1 MRRAVPLFIQC
12 IVGTFPADMSK
23 HLEKNVLP
31 PMLAVKTKPERS
43 RFALVTR
50 LILLALM
57 AFVAIALLLA
67 PKPWEHPELG
77 KLEDFVRV
85 YSWWAGLIN
94 LVPLAC
100 LALTTGW
107 WTRPL
112 PAHSSEKSSPRLP
125 KGFFLCVGG
134 AMAACAILGFP
145 RLGQSLWEDE
155 EYCVRRCS
163 VGAHRVQDDGTV
175 VVKKLP
181 WKVTLWNSATTNH
194 IFQSI
199 LSRLSHSAWRTM
211 ARPTGLQ
218 LSEAAARLPSYVS
231 GILLVGVVALLAAR
245 FGLAWEGALAAWLIA
260 IHPWHLRFTTE
271 ARGYGLV
278 ALLIPVSC
286 LLAVYALDR
295 GRWKWWIALAMAN
308 FALLYTWPPTLF
320 TVLILNL
327 CIVVSLFTEKRF
339 SSARNVLILRWLV
352 SGTFAGIVFLQLF
365 LPCVPGLLSYLRS
378 VRDFDGHAF
387 FLKNVGS
394 LFLTGSLWTRSG
406 LSATPYMEYLPHGNA
421 HPVLFGIAIVLA
433 VGLFA
438 LGIFRLWIV
447 EPRARW
453 LVAVLIFPGILTYV
467 YAVLRHRMLMEQY
480 VGFMLQGVAVM
491 VAAGAFWAF
500 SPLRRF
506 SAARWA
512 GTLLATV
519 LVCAFAVLSHP
530 ARHFLLTW
538 GAERYR
544 ESVLA
549 TRPSLDPN
557 APKNLRIIT
566 AATTQPPYVYDPRVR
581 RALTVEQYASLMR
594 EADER
599 GVPFY
604 VNNGFPTAL
613 KIDFPGVFALLE
625 DPAIFEPVGYFTG
638 IEVMLDRVVHR
649 YRPEGL
655 KRADLER
662 YKFIEA
668 SHQSSRGKNE

>member
-1 MRRAVPLFIQC
+1 
-12 IVGTFPADMSK
+12 
-23 HLEKNVLP
+23 
-31 PMLAVKTKPERS
+31 MLASFRTTVKTVPERIH
-43 RFALVTR
+43 FAPFARYV
-50 LILLALM
+50 LLGLM
-57 AFVAIALLLA
+57 VCIAIALLLA
-67 PKPWEHPELG
+67 PKPWEHPQLG
-77 KLEDFVRV
+77 KSEDYVRV

-100 LALTTGW
+100 LALTARW

-112 PAHSSEKSSPRLP
+112 PAFAAAKSSPKLP

-155 EYCVRRCS
+155 EYSVRRCI
-163 VGAHRVQDDGTV
+163 VGGHRIQEDGTV

-181 WKVTLWNSATTNH
+181 WKVTLWNYSSTTNH
-194 IFQSI
+194 IFQSV
-199 LSRLSHSAWRTM
+199 LSRLSHSAWRTI

-218 LSEAAARLPSYVS
+218 LSEAATRLPSYVS

-260 IHPWHLRFTTE
+260 IHPWHLRFATE

-286 LLAVYALDR
+286 LLAVHALDKGKWR
-295 GRWKWWIALAMAN
+295 WWIALAMAN
-308 FALLYTWPPTLF
+308 FALLYTWPPALF
-320 TVLILNL
+320 TVVILNL
-327 CIVVSLFTEKRF
+327 CIAASLFTEERF
-339 SSARNVLILRWLV
+339 SSARTVLTLRWLV
-352 SGTFAGIVFLQLF
+352 SGALAGIVFLQLF
-365 LPCVPGLLSYLRS
+365 LPCVPGFLSYLRS

-406 LSATPYMEYLPHGNA
+406 QATTPYMEYLPHASA
-421 HPVLFGIAIVLA
+421 HPLPFCVAIVLT

-438 LGIFRLWIV
+438 LGIFRLWV
-447 EPRARW
+447 KEPRARW
-453 LVAVLIFPGILTYV
+453 LVAVLIFPGLLTYA
-467 YAVLRHRMLMEQY
+467 YAVLRQKMLMEWY
-480 VGFMLQGVAVM
+480 LGFMLQGIAVM

-500 SPLRRF
+500 SPLRKF
-506 SAARWA
+506 PAARWA
-512 GTLLATV
+512 GTLLAAV
-519 LVCAFAVLSHP
+519 LVCAFAGLSNP
-530 ARHFLLTW
+530 ARQFLLNW

-557 APKNLRIIT
+557 APENLKIIT

-581 RALTVEQYASLMR
+581 RALAVEQYASLMK

-599 GVPFY
+599 GVPLY

-625 DPAIFEPVGYFTG
+625 DPALFEPVGYFTG
-638 IEVMLDRVVHR
+638 IDVMLDRVVHR

-662 YKFIEA
+662 YKLIEA
-668 SHQSSRGKNE
+668 SHQSSRRADE